1 MQIFVKNR
9 KWIEKQLEL
18 YENWY
23 FNKYVISIYSSNDI
37 SPFPDRYNILK
48 LQFDDITDEY
58 ISNSNCILFNDI
70 HAKLIHNFIKLIKS
84 NLPFY
89 IHCDA
94 GISRSGAI
102 GYMLN
107 EYFNKFINEND
118 EDNMFFINE
127 NKHILP
133 NPFIISTL
141 KRQLFKT
148 DYNKLFK

>member
-1 MQIFVKNR
+1 M
-9 KWIEKQLEL
+9 
-18 YENWY
+18 
-23 FNKYVISIYSSNDI
+23 
-37 SPFPDRYNILK
+37 
-48 LQFDDITDEY
+48 
-58 ISNSNCILFNDI
+58 
-70 HAKLIHNFIKLIKS
+70 KLIHNFIKLIKS